1 MLLSEVRI
9 NLNAVQENLLDQL
22 ELSEDISINEI
33 VKELERIEVVD
44 KDLFV
49 RRFNEEI
56 LNSTIEIL
64 KNMV

>member
-1 MLLSEVRI
+1 MLLSLVRV

-22 ELSEDISINEI
+22 ELPEDISIKEI
-33 VKELERIEVVD
+33 VKELERIEVAD

-49 RRFNEEI
+49 RKFNEEI
-56 LNSTIEIL
+56 LNSTIEVL